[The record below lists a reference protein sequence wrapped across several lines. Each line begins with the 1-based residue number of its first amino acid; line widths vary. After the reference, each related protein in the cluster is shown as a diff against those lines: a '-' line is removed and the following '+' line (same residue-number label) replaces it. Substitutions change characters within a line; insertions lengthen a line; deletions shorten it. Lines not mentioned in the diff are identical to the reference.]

1 MGTTQRTT
9 YTKALE
15 SIHECL
21 QELCEKSDTGPL
33 VDADGLLAQRLD
45 QIERRQEETLD
56 LLRQQNGNVR
66 RHSEQL
72 AQQAQWIEDHDTQ
85 VHPALTKCVESV
97 QTKTNAFAWID
108 TALALLAGA
117 LGGLRQG

>member
-1 MGTTQRTT
+1 MGTKQRTS
-9 YTKALE
+9 YTDALV

-33 VDADGLLAQRLD
+33 VDPGGLLAQRLD

-56 LLRQQNGNVR
+56 LLRTQNGSVR

-72 AQQAQWIEDHDTQ
+72 AQQTQWMDDHDAQ
-85 VHPALTKCVESV
+85 VHPALAKRVESV
-97 QTKTNAFAWID
+97 ETKTNAFAWID

>member
-9 YTKALE
+9 YTEALV
-15 SIHECL
+15 SIQRCL
-21 QELCEKSDTGPL
+21 EDLCKKSDTGPL
-33 VDADGLLAQRLD
+33 VDPGGLLAQRLD
-45 QIERRQEETLD
+45 QFERRQEETLD

-85 VHPALTKCVESV
+85 VHPALAKSVESV